1 MCGLVNSDNITEELE
16 VVFQTEEKCLQ
27 SSLLSLVKQRTFW
40 GG

>member
-27 SSLLSLVKQRTFW
+27 GSLLSLVKQRTFW